1 MILQDRHARIRR
13 TKKKHCGSH
22 SGKTNFAVI
31 VVVVFFAALI
41 VSTGLPFLLGNDG
54 NIAELNPQGEQAG
67 ALGPVG
73 RSTEPEKPPEIDW
86 EELPVTIIGDS
97 LTVGAMPEI
106 KKVLVNASV
115 DAEVGR
121 GMGVGFSL
129 LKRRIEIGSLD
140 DVVVIAL
147 ANNIGQD
154 SISKTE
160 DVIENIGNGRRLI
173 FVTGHGLKNMEA
185 LNKFI
190 RGLPDEY
197 PFITVADWDEA
208 ITPNTNL
215 LAGDGIHVYNNKAN
229 IIYTEIIAKAIEEAF
244 TKPAS

>member
-1 MILQDRHARIRR
+1 M
-13 TKKKHCGSH
+13 KKQCSSH
-22 SGKTNFAVI
+22 SGKASFVVV
-31 VVVVFFAALI
+31 VVVVFFAALV
-41 VSTGLPFLLGNDG
+41 VSTGLPFLFDSDG
-54 NIAELNPQGEQAG
+54 NAVEVTPPSDFTGTLKPDGG
-67 ALGPVG
+67 
-73 RSTEPEKPPEIDW
+73 STEKPEVPQIDW
-86 EELPVTIIGDS
+86 EELEVTIIGDS

-106 KKVLVNASV
+106 KKVLASASI

-129 LKRRIEIGSLD
+129 MKRRIEIGSID
-140 DVVVIAL
+140 DVIVIAL

-160 DVIENIGNGRRLI
+160 DVIENIGDGRRLI
-173 FVTGHGLKNMEA
+173 FVTGHGLQNMEP

-190 RGLPDEY
+190 RKLPDEY

-215 LAGDGIHVYNNKAN
+215 LAGDGIHVYNSKAN
-229 IIYTEIIAKAIEEAF
+229 VIYAETIVAAIEEAF
-244 TKPAS
+244 TKPTS